1 MISVRKTDLKRPA
14 FFRGIKAGRQL
25 EREFIVRLLNKTAD
39 DFQRGPAFN
48 YPKELRQLADQIASR
63 E

>member
-1 MISVRKTDLKRPA
+1 MISVRKTDLKRAA
-14 FFRGIKAGRQL
+14 FFRGITAGRQL

-39 DFQRGPAFN
+39 DFQRRTAFN
-48 YPKELRQLADQIASR
+48 YPKELRQLDEQIASR